1 VAVVAVLGVLA
12 GCSGGDGDTTAPA
25 PGSTSTVRAPTTV
38 STPPGTTT
46 LRDWLAA
53 GQGWLTDLSGAAEGV
68 RNLAPDSPSNP
79 AILTGLADGAGRAVA
94 GFRTLPPPATGQAE
108 SAAFI
113 RTLEGLEAAARSAAP
128 CESGCGPAYATV
140 LAAQEAFTEALRRLV
155 ATAQASG

>member
-1 VAVVAVLGVLA
+1 MAVLGVLA
-12 GCSGGDGDTTAPA
+12 GCSGGAGDTPA
-25 PGSTSTVRAPTTV
+25 PGTGSGSAVTTPTAVT
-38 STPPGTTT
+38 TPPGTMA
-46 LRDWLAA
+46 LREWVAA

-68 RNLAPDSPSNP
+68 RSLAPDSPANP

-108 SAAFI
+108 SAAFV

-128 CESGCGPAYATV
+128 CASGCGPAYATV

-155 ATAQASG
+155 ATAQAGG